1 MVRPEKLRR
10 DLGVKVPSGQ
20 VPVHPEAGSG
30 GGQRCPALS
39 GASKA
44 SERRER
50 IHSPQHQ
57 VKSAA
62 STYFQPKGDWE
73 GRAEH
78 VTAKAPDKR
87 PSTGGTLDLPGVW
100 EAERGESAM
109 RDRRDPTR
117 RPTSGKGRLY
127 KAKPKTS
134 GAGRESEGSVVPVK
148 AGTQT
153 AGGKGP
159 CFGRA
164 CDGGKREGMGGK
176 LNNPK
181 DKVREL
187 QRALWTCAK
196 RSRTRRFHALYDRI
210 FRSDVLKEAWERV
223 RRNRGAAGVDGES
236 IKAVEERGVQAFLEE
251 IRAELEAGRYR
262 PHPVRR
268 RYIPKGDGKQRP
280 LGIPTVRDR
289 VVQTA
294 AKLVLEPIF
303 EASFRTCS
311 YGFRPGRSATQAL
324 EVIRKAGNQGLNFV
338 LDADIRKYFDSIDRE
353 KLLVMVAK
361 RITDR
366 RVLKKIRQWLQAG
379 VMEEGTMRN
388 SLAGTPQGGVISPLL
403 ANIYL
408 SFLDRVWEERFTHL
422 GILVRYADDF
432 VVMCGTEE
440 KAREA
445 RRRVG
450 DILARLSLELHPE
463 KTKLI
468 DLRRGKE
475 SFTFL
480 GCEIRKRRSILR
492 APRKH
497 FMQRRPSQEA
507 MKRIRSRIHAL
518 TAASSSGVA
527 NVSELIGRI
536 NPVLRGWGE
545 YFRTGNA
552 NRKFNVIDGYAYR
565 CILHWMW
572 RRGGQR
578 RVSRAADWPSAR
590 LHGIGL
596 HRLRGTVRYPTQAT
610 FVRPSVSRVREICT
624 HGLKGGSGAGSAIGT
639 PCQ

>member
-1 MVRPEKLRR
+1 MRPAKLRR
-10 DLGVKVPSGQ
+10 DLGVRVPSGQ

-30 GGQRCPALS
+30 GGQRCPTLS

-62 STYFQPKGDWE
+62 SSHCQPKGDWE

-78 VTAKAPDKR
+78 VTAKAQDKR
-87 PSTGGTLDLPGVW
+87 PRTGGTLDLPGVW
-100 EAERGESAM
+100 EAGCGESAM

-117 RPTSGKGRLY
+117 QPTSGKDRLH
-127 KAKPKTS
+127 KAKPKAS

-148 AGTQT
+148 AGIQT

-164 CDGGKREGMGGK
+164 CDGGKREGMGEEP
-176 LNNPK
+176 NNPK

-187 QRALWTCAK
+187 QRTLWTCAK
-196 RSRTRRFHALYDRI
+196 RSKTRRFHALYDRI

-236 IKAVEERGVQAFLEE
+236 IKAVEERGVQAFLEG
-251 IRAELEAGRYR
+251 IRADLVAGRYR

-303 EASFRTCS
+303 EANFRTCS
-311 YGFRPGRSATQAL
+311 YGFLPGRSSTQAL

-338 LDADIRKYFDSIDRE
+338 LDADIKKYFDSIDQK

-361 RITDR
+361 RISDR
-366 RVLKKIRQWLQAG
+366 RVLKMIRQWLKAG
-379 VMEEGTMRN
+379 VMEEGTVRN

-408 SFLDRVWEERFTHL
+408 NFLDRVWEERFRHL

-432 VVMCGTEE
+432 VVMCATEE

-463 KTKLI
+463 KTRLI

-480 GCEIRKRRSILR
+480 GCEIRKRRSIQR
-492 APRKH
+492 APKLH
-497 FMQRRPSQEA
+497 FMQRRPSREA

-518 TAASSSGVA
+518 TDASRGGVA
-527 NVSELIGRI
+527 NVGELVGRI
-536 NPVLRGWGE
+536 TPALRGWGE

-552 NRKFNVIDGYAYR
+552 DGQFNAIDAYVYR
-565 CILHWMW
+565 RILCWMW

-578 RVSRAADWPSAR
+578 RVHRSDDWPSER

-596 HRLRGTVRYPTQAT
+596 HRLQGTVRYPTQAT
-610 FVRPSVSRVREICT
+610 FVRPSLSRVREIRT
-624 HGLKGGSGAGSAIGT
+624 HGLKGGAGAGFAMWT
-639 PCQ
+639 PYQ